1 MPRLTDTSRGLV
13 SSAVFVFHSIL
24 AQGSFEN

>member
-13 SSAVFVFHSIL
+13 SSEFFCISFNM